1 MRKLLLG
8 SAVLALACA
17 ATALAAERRQ
27 RPEQAAGTFVSAE
40 LAGDI
45 IKWQLDLG
53 EDAGKKTF
61 EMAADV
67 SVRYAEKDG
76 VKEAQTIRRAS
87 GRASR
92 AREGTVTVKGKFV
105 EAKLQK
111 DKEKVLVTITPAE
124 GEKPADLVVTL
135 PKQLSVWYRKG
146 EDGKVTVY
154 GIGVPRQRTRPAPK

>member
-17 ATALAAERRQ
+17 ATSLAAERRQ

-87 GRASR
+87 GRERR
-92 AREGTVTVKGKFV
+92 AREGTVSVKGKFV
-105 EAKLQK
+105 KAELQK

-124 GEKPADLVVTL
+124 GEKPPLVVTL
-135 PKQLSVWYRKG
+135 PKKLSVWYRKA